1 MRTYATQALCWALAC
16 LFSSTVL
23 AQKPEPQEA
32 PVVRYAP
39 GQPMPDRYI
48 VTLGK
53 GVADV
58 PAEADAVMRGRG
70 GRIHQHFKNSFKGF
84 AATIPASELDS
95 VRKHPKVLAVELDQI
110 LRLNEAGS
118 PEQQTTWGSEP
129 VAPQSKAPDSH
140 TARQPGNSAGPAELR
155 ESKAPKV
162 PTSAP
167 SPTAHKLSSLEAKSA
182 PQEIASFRFPAPQP
196 IADRYIVTLSKD
208 VADTQSE
215 SDAVMRGRGGR
226 VHQHFNNGFRGFTAT
241 IPASELERVRKQP
254 NVLAVERDQMVQLNQ
269 TVSVTR
275 QATWS
280 LDRIDQVD
288 RPLDSQ
294 YAFKNTGTGVTAFI
308 VDSGIRADHAEF
320 AGRVLPG
327 FSVVTDGNGTGDCNG
342 HGTHVAGIVGGRT
355 WGVAKEVKLVPVRVM
370 DCAGAGSVSG
380 VIAGLD
386 WAANTGIRP
395 AVVNLSLGGGVSA
408 ALNAAVASAVAKGL
422 VVVVAAGNN
431 GTDACS
437 ASPASEPTAIT
448 VGASTSSD
456 TKASYSNYGAC
467 VDIFAPGS
475 SITSAW
481 HSSTTASATMS
492 GTSMAS
498 PAVVGVAALALQAN
512 PAATP
517 AAVAKYLVDKASTN
531 KLSGL
536 DANSP
541 NKLVF
546 SMADGV
552 PGVVPTK
559 TVAVASMR
567 YTTDGPAR
575 PIGLW
580 YATIQVAVRDVSTGA
595 PVANAQVVIN
605 QLPGGKTTCTTN
617 ASGSC
622 AVANFFDTAASITVE
637 GISGSYMVYD
647 ASQNLAV
654 QLRLPQPPYA
664 AYAIPTKIKG

>member
-1 MRTYATQALCWALAC
+1 
-16 LFSSTVL
+16 
-23 AQKPEPQEA
+23 
-32 PVVRYAP
+32 
-39 GQPMPDRYI
+39 
-48 VTLGK
+48 
-53 GVADV
+53 
-58 PAEADAVMRGRG
+58 
-70 GRIHQHFKNSFKGF
+70 
-84 AATIPASELDS
+84 
-95 VRKHPKVLAVELDQI
+95 
-110 LRLNEAGS
+110 
-118 PEQQTTWGSEP
+118 
-129 VAPQSKAPDSH
+129 
-140 TARQPGNSAGPAELR
+140 
-155 ESKAPKV
+155 
-162 PTSAP
+162 
-167 SPTAHKLSSLEAKSA
+167 
-182 PQEIASFRFPAPQP
+182 
-196 IADRYIVTLSKD
+196 
-208 VADTQSE
+208 
-215 SDAVMRGRGGR
+215 
-226 VHQHFNNGFRGFTAT
+226 
-241 IPASELERVRKQP
+241 
-254 NVLAVERDQMVQLNQ
+254 
-269 TVSVTR
+269 
-275 QATWS
+275 
-280 LDRIDQVD
+280 
-288 RPLDSQ
+288 
-294 YAFKNTGTGVTAFI
+294 
-308 VDSGIRADHAEF
+308 
-320 AGRVLPG
+320 
-327 FSVVTDGNGTGDCNG
+327 
-342 HGTHVAGIVGGRT
+342 
-355 WGVAKEVKLVPVRVM
+355 
-370 DCAGAGSVSG
+370 
-380 VIAGLD
+380 
-386 WAANTGIRP
+386 
-395 AVVNLSLGGGVSA
+395 LGGGVSA

-512 PAATP
+512 PVATP

-595 PVANAQVVIN
+595 PVANAQVAIN